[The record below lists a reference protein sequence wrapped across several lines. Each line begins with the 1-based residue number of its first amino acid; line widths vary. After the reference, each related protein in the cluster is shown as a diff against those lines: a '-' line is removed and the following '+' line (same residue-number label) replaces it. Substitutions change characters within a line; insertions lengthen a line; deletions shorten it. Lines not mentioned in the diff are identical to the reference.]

1 MREKRR
7 CGQRWE
13 GMPCACWR
21 CWRLRRWQWGARELL
36 TVREAPPLYEGG
48 TRRVLRVW
56 LIETWMGSSEW
67 VLSQAAAFEQAN
79 DGVHVRVRRAL
90 AQELTAADAV
100 LPDVLLFE
108 PGSDRCAG
116 GAAHARGGGD
126 GRAPGNR
133 GGRPLPGRALRGAGV
148 HGRLPGRFATT
159 RCSRADGRRRTW
171 RRQGS
176 GRCRSRRTARA
187 AIRRAALS
195 MGAASQG
202 LLGALPDGALA
213 ADALACTP
221 EKAYR
226 DFAQGRAAVLV
237 CTQREARRM
246 AALREAGEGFAFS
259 ALAPERAYTDLL
271 LLGGVTRGAP
281 QGALG
286 SAFLSQLVDEPA
298 QAQLAAHGLYPVD
311 RGGQPVSAGDGAAAA
326 RGVRTAARRVA
337 AVRKR
342 VLVGGAGAAAVGARA
357 RGALARRRGAGGR
370 GLLLGGFCMRTALA

>member
-1 MREKRR
+1 MGRHAVRVL
-7 CGQRWE
+7 
-13 GMPCACWR
+13 AV
-21 CWRLRRWQWGARELL
+21 LAVAALAVGARELL
-36 TVREAPPLYEGG
+36 TVREAPPLYEAG

-56 LIETWMGSSEW
+56 LIEGWMGSSEW
-67 VLSQAAAFEQAN
+67 VLAQAAAFEQAN

-90 AQELTAADAV
+90 AQELTAAEAV

-108 PGSDRCAG
+108 PGAIDAPAELLTPVAGETGVRPEIEAAGRYRDVRYAVPVCMGGYLALCNDALFAGAWTAQDLAASQGVLQIPQDGARCYSA
-116 GAAHARGGGD
+116 
-126 GRAPGNR
+126 
-133 GGRPLPGRALRGAGV
+133 
-148 HGRLPGRFATT
+148 
-159 RCSRADGRRRTW
+159 
-171 RRQGS
+171 
-176 GRCRSRRTARA
+176 
-187 AIRRAALS
+187 AALS

-298 QAQLAAHGLYPVD
+298 QAQLAAHGLYPVI
-311 RGGQPVSAGDGAAAA
+311 AGDNPFPQATAPLLRAAFEPLRDASLLCANAFSWAEQAPLLSAHARAGLLQGGAA
-326 RGVRTAARRVA
+326 
-337 AVRKR
+337 
-342 VLVGGAGAAAVGARA
+342 LEDAG
-357 RGALARRRGAGGR
+357 
-370 GLLLGGFCMRTALA
+370 FY

>member
-1 MREKRR
+1 MGRHAVRVL
-7 CGQRWE
+7 
-13 GMPCACWR
+13 AV
-21 CWRLRRWQWGARELL
+21 LAVAALAVGARELL
-36 TVREAPPLYEGG
+36 TVREAPPLYEAG

-56 LIETWMGSSEW
+56 LIEGWMGSSEW
-67 VLSQAAAFEQAN
+67 VLAQAAAFEQAN

-90 AQELTAADAV
+90 AQELTAAEAV

-108 PGSDRCAG
+108 PGAIDAPAELLTPVAGETGVRPEIEAAGRYRDVRYAVPVCMGGYLALCNDALFAGAWTAQDLAASQGVLQIPQDGARCYSA
-116 GAAHARGGGD
+116 
-126 GRAPGNR
+126 
-133 GGRPLPGRALRGAGV
+133 
-148 HGRLPGRFATT
+148 
-159 RCSRADGRRRTW
+159 
-171 RRQGS
+171 
-176 GRCRSRRTARA
+176 
-187 AIRRAALS
+187 AALS

-298 QAQLAAHGLYPVD
+298 QAQLAAHGLYPVIAGD
-311 RGGQPVSAGDGAAAA
+311 NPFPQATAPLLRAAFEPLRDASLLCANAFSWAEQAPLLSAHAREGLLRGGAALEDAG
-326 RGVRTAARRVA
+326 
-337 AVRKR
+337 
-342 VLVGGAGAAAVGARA
+342 
-357 RGALARRRGAGGR
+357 
-370 GLLLGGFCMRTALA
+370 FY

>member
-1 MREKRR
+1 MGRHAVR
-7 CGQRWE
+7 
-13 GMPCACWR
+13 MLAV
-21 CWRLRRWQWGARELL
+21 LAVAALAVGARELL
-36 TVREAPPLYEGG
+36 TVREAPPLYEAG

-56 LIETWMGSSEW
+56 LIEGWMGSSEW
-67 VLSQAAAFEQAN
+67 VLAQAAAFEQAN

-90 AQELTAADAV
+90 AQELTAAEAV

-108 PGSDRCAG
+108 PGAIDAPAELLTPVAGETGVRPEIEAAGRYRDVRYAVPVCMGGYLALCNDALFAGAWTAQDLAASQGVLQIPQDGARCYSA
-116 GAAHARGGGD
+116 
-126 GRAPGNR
+126 
-133 GGRPLPGRALRGAGV
+133 
-148 HGRLPGRFATT
+148 
-159 RCSRADGRRRTW
+159 
-171 RRQGS
+171 
-176 GRCRSRRTARA
+176 
-187 AIRRAALS
+187 AALS

-213 ADALACTP
+213 ADALVCTP

-298 QAQLAAHGLYPVD
+298 QAQLAAHGLYPVI
-311 RGGQPVSAGDGAAAA
+311 AGDNPFPQATAPLLRAAFEPLRDASLLCANAFSWAEQAPLLSAHARAGLLQGGAA
-326 RGVRTAARRVA
+326 
-337 AVRKR
+337 
-342 VLVGGAGAAAVGARA
+342 LEDAG
-357 RGALARRRGAGGR
+357 
-370 GLLLGGFCMRTALA
+370 FY